1 MRAGRRWRAT
11 FAFID
16 ATMVQREAAFTR
28 ADDQRPRRVTNTTMG
43 TQRQQHEGPPV
54 SLVRSLADQA
64 FSRAAGAPLIG
75 GNSVKLLRD
84 ATENYPAWLEAIA
97 AARHHVYFENF
108 IMCDDDTGA
117 LFAEALSRKA
127 RDGVRVRVIYDWLGC
142 FGKASRAYW
151 ARLRA
156 DGVDVRCYNP
166 PRFQAPL
173 AWLSRDHRKMLAV
186 DGQVGFITGLCVGEK
201 WVGNPAKNIAPWR
214 DTGVEIRGPAV
225 AAIER
230 AFADVWA
237 MIGAPIPEDELSDD
251 APAPAGDVSLRIV
264 ATVPWVAGM
273 FRLDQL
279 VASLAR
285 ERLWLTDPYYAGSAA
300 FVQALQAAD
309 RDGVDVRLLMPGAS
323 DIPILKP
330 LSRAGYRA
338 LLQDGVRIFEWN
350 GTMLHAKTAVADGR
364 WARVGSTNLNLSSW
378 LGNCE
383 LDAVIEDE
391 EFARRMEA
399 MFLEDL
405 ENATEIVLDE
415 RRRVRVPGGQSHAR
429 VMKRGTGS
437 AGRAAAGALR
447 IGNAVGAA
455 FTRQRVLE
463 PVEARILIT
472 TGVVLLALAV
482 LFALFPRLLV
492 YPLVVIMVWIA
503 LSLLWTGR
511 GLRRRKTPDRDE
523 TAGPGPPA

>member
-1 MRAGRRWRAT
+1 M
-11 FAFID
+11 
-16 ATMVQREAAFTR
+16 E
-28 ADDQRPRRVTNTTMG
+28 
-43 TQRQQHEGPPV
+43 TQRQQHASQPA
-54 SLVRSLADQA
+54 SLGRSLADQA
-64 FSRAAGAPLIG
+64 FSRAAGAPLIE
-75 GNSVKLLRD
+75 GNSVRLLRD

-97 AARHHVYFENF
+97 SARHHVYFENF
-108 IMCDDDTGA
+108 IVYDDDCGA
-117 LFAEALSRKA
+117 MFAEALVRKA
-127 RDGVRVRVIYDWLGC
+127 QEGVRVRLIYDWLGC
-142 FGKASRAYW
+142 FRKASRGYW

-156 DGVDVRCYNP
+156 GGVDVRCYNP
-166 PRFQAPL
+166 PRLDAPF
-173 AWLSRDHRKMLAV
+173 AWLSRDHRKMLSA
-186 DGQVGFITGLCVGEK
+186 DGQVGFITGLCVGDK
-201 WVGNPAKNIAPWR
+201 WRGDPAKDIAPWR

-237 MIGAPIPEDELSDD
+237 MTGEPIPAGELSEEP
-251 APAPAGDVSLRIV
+251 PAPAGDVSLRIV
-264 ATVPWVAGM
+264 ATVPGVAGV

-285 ERLWLTDPYYAGSAA
+285 ERLWLTDPYYAGTAA
-300 FVQALQAAD
+300 YVQALRAAD
-309 RDGVDVRLLMPGAS
+309 KDGVDVCLLMPGAS
-323 DIPILKP
+323 DLPILKP

-338 LLQDGVRIFEWN
+338 LLQDGVRVFEWN

-378 LGNCE
+378 IGNCE
-383 LDAVIEDE
+383 LDAVVENE

-415 RRRVRVPGGQSHAR
+415 KRRVRAPGAHPHAR
-429 VMKRGTGS
+429 HLGRGRGS

-472 TGVVLLALAV
+472 AGVVLLALAA

-492 YPLVVIMVWIA
+492 YPLVAFMVWIA

-511 GLRRRKTPDRDE
+511 GLYRRKNRQPAQDE
-523 TAGPGPPA
+523 TAGPGPPAQDEIDAPVSPANDETGTPASPA